1 MAVAPHKLEHVSIS
15 HNILIAVVTKIDTWA
30 NPGGQSGHGPH
41 GKLGW
46 ARISGY
52 GLSPFAKKLQASGGI
67 TPPPPVNRPNKYIL
81 CIYLAATIHL
91 TIN

>member
-30 NPGGQSGHGPH
+30 NPGGNPVMAPTGNWEGQ
-41 GKLGW
+41 
-46 ARISGY
+46 AIRIWFVPICQKVSSFRGDC
-52 GLSPFAKKLQASGGI
+52 
-67 TPPPPVNRPNKYIL
+67 PPPVNRPNKYIL